1 MKTILFLIICCVS
14 LQFCNVNAEQKEKQ
28 MFAGRSSAIDSINF
42 ALQIQPLLQQK
53 CSPCHFTGGK
63 MYERMPFDKGETI
76 ISHEEGVVRRLSK
89 ETDLVTLIK
98 QYVMQTKSKEL

>member
-1 MKTILFLIICCVS
+1 MRTILFLIICCIS
-14 LQFCNVNAEQKEKQ
+14 LQFCNVNAEQKERKTV
-28 MFAGRSSAIDSINF
+28 AIRSSVTDSVNY
-42 ALQIQPLLQQK
+42 ASQIQPVLQQK

-76 ISHEEGVVRRLSK
+76 VSHETGIVTRLSK
-89 ETDLVTLIK
+89 ETGLVTLIK